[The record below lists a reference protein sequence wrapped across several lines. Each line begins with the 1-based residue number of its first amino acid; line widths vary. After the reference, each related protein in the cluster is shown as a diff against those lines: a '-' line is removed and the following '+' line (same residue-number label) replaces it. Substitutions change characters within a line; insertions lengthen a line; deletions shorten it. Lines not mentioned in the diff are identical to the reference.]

1 MRSIQEPVIK
11 NDGLH
16 GAETQHHPAFSFIRA
31 SRVSGSTNLYDSD
44 FRHQHYVS
52 VTIGRSHRE
61 RSYSNDNTYDEREL
75 IQVAMSE
82 TQWGHFVSSMNSSS
96 TPCTM
101 QRGPMP
107 ESTYKYEMIPGLPDP
122 KPVTEKFDR
131 EIDAAMQE
139 AINMVRAMRD
149 KLSSSEKPLSKK
161 EQIEL
166 ARNLDTVSHRITGS
180 AKFVADQF
188 SEHVEKTVDKAKA
201 EFNAYKMNHTLRVG
215 AAVLSGDVI
224 DLPTLQKISDGIS
237 T

>member
-1 MRSIQEPVIK
+1 MRSIQEPTIK

-31 SRVSGSTNLYDSD
+31 SRVSGGTNLYDSD
-44 FRHQHYVS
+44 FHHQHYVT

-61 RSYSNDNTYDEREL
+61 RSYSNDHTYDEKEL

-107 ESTYKYEMIPGLPDP
+107 ESNYRYEMIPCLPDP

-149 KLSSSEKPLSKK
+149 KLSNAEKPMSKK

-166 ARNLDTVSHRITGS
+166 ARSLDTVSYRITGS

-201 EFNAYKMNHTLRVG
+201 EFNAYKMNQTLRVG
-215 AAVLSGDVI
+215 AAVLSGEVI
-224 DLPTLQKISDGIS
+224 DLPTLQKI
-237 T
+237 TNA

>member
-16 GAETQHHPAFSFIRA
+16 GAETQHHPAFSYIRA

-75 IQVAMSE
+75 IQIAMSE

-149 KLSSSEKPLSKK
+149 KLSSADKPMSKK

-166 ARNLDTVSHRITGS
+166 ARSLDTVSHRITGS

-224 DLPTLQKISDGIS
+224 DLPTLQKI
-237 T
+237 TNE